1 MDWNSQFLQK
11 KNHFDIKTFFFTQ
24 LSPFKPKF
32 AFNYIFFLKGWI
44 ESEKTK
50 MNMVSDISG
59 GFEFHT
65 KNLL

>member
-11 KNHFDIKTFFFTQ
+11 NNFDTKTFFLHNWAL
-24 LSPFKPKF
+24 LSQNLHLITF
-32 AFNYIFFLKGWI
+32 FFLKGWI

-59 GFEFHT
+59 GFKFHT